1 MRTAFLLLAAWLLAG
16 GDGQAQVQVPS
27 WLTLDS
33 VAAVDRTSDG
43 TAPAPTGVILDAFA
57 SAQLGNGF
65 EVYARPFVQRLGT
78 GEWNRQIWLAAARFE
93 HKGPVGFRV
102 DAGLIPSP
110 IGLAN
115 LTIRPHINPTISQPA
130 SLFQGL
136 PAPEP
141 FSPRLTLLGA
151 IYPYGVT
158 APVSGLKWDARVAII
173 DTSPMR
179 SRRVF
184 ASVKAPRFANVVV
197 GGGVTPIVG
206 LRVGASVTQ
215 GGWKRADERPLSA
228 DTLDA
233 TVISVETEYSFRF
246 TKLAGEWTRDALD
259 TTTGRSV
266 AIGWYV
272 QAQHAISPRWFA
284 AGRLERIGAP
294 ESDPLVTAPV
304 SAFLGVEETVGYRLT
319 PEVTFRLSHRARRA
333 FAQDP
338 FDNQMFGS
346 VVWAR
351 RWF

>member
-1 MRTAFLLLAAWLLAG
+1 MG
-16 GDGQAQVQVPS
+16 GGTGLAQVRVPP
-27 WLTLDS
+27 WLSLDS
-33 VAAVDRTSDG
+33 VAAIDRTS
-43 TAPAPTGVILDAFA
+43 ASNSAAPTGVILDAFG
-57 SAQLGNGF
+57 SVQLGNGF

-93 HKGPVGFRV
+93 RKGAVGLRV

-158 APVSGLKWDARVAII
+158 ATVSGSKWDARVAII

-184 ASVKAPRFANVVV
+184 GSVKPPRFANVVV
-197 GGGVTPIVG
+197 GGGVTPLIG
-206 LRVGASVTQ
+206 LRIGASVTQ
-215 GGWKRADERPLSA
+215 GGWKRAGERPLSA
-228 DTLDA
+228 GTLDA
-233 TVISVETEYSFRF
+233 TVVSVETEYSFRF
-246 TKLAGEWTRDALD
+246 TKFAGEWTRDALA

-272 QAQHAISPRWFA
+272 QGQHALSPRWFA

-294 ESDPLVTAPV
+294 EADPLVTSPA
-304 SAFLGVEETVGYRLT
+304 SAFLGAEQTLGYRLT

-333 FAQDP
+333 FAQTP

>member
-1 MRTAFLLLAAWLLAG
+1 MKTAFLLLVAWLLG
-16 GDGQAQVQVPS
+16 VSDGLAQVRVPP
-27 WLTLDS
+27 WLSLDS
-33 VAAVDRTSDG
+33 VAAIDRTSDG
-43 TAPAPTGVILDAFA
+43 NATAPTGVILDAFA

-65 EVYARPFVQRLGT
+65 EVYARPFVQRLGS
-78 GEWNRQIWLAAARFE
+78 GEWNRQVWLAAVRFE
-93 HKGPVGFRV
+93 RKGAVGFRV

-115 LTIRPHINPTISQPA
+115 LTLRPHINPTISQPA

-136 PAPEP
+136 PPPEP

-158 APVSGLKWDARVAII
+158 ATVSGSKWDARVAVI

-184 ASVKAPRFANVVV
+184 GSVKPPRFANVVV
-197 GGGVTPIVG
+197 GGGVTPVVG

-215 GGWKRADERPLSA
+215 GGWKRAAERPLSA

-246 TKLAGEWTRDALD
+246 TKFAGEWTRDALD

-272 QAQHAISPRWFA
+272 QGQHVLSPRWFA

-294 ESDPLVTAPV
+294 EADPLVRLPA
-304 SAFLGVEETVGYRLT
+304 SAFLGAEQTLGYRLT
-319 PEVTFRLSHRARRA
+319 PDVTFRLSHRARRT
-333 FAQDP
+333 FAQEP
-338 FDNQMFGS
+338 FDNQMLGS